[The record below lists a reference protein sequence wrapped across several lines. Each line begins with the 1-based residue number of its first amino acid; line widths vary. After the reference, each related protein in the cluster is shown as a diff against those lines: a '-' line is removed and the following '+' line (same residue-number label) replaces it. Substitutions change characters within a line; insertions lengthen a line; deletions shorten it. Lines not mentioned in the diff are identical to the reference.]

1 MFDDAIEQHDRA
13 SQPFETART
22 LLLRGIAE
30 RRSKQKRAARTFLGS
45 ALAIFDSMGTSLW
58 SARAET
64 ELARAGGAPD
74 ASAVLTP
81 TEERVAHLVAEGKT
95 NREVAGEL
103 FVSVKTVEANLT
115 RIFHKLG
122 VRSRSELI
130 RLDARASVE
139 APADDA

>member
-1 MFDDAIEQHDRA
+1 LLDDALAQHGRA

-22 LLLRGIAE
+22 QLLRGIVE
-30 RRSKQKRAARTFLGS
+30 RRSKQKRAAREYFES
-45 ALAIFDSMGTSLW
+45 ALGTFDSLGAPLW
-58 SARAET
+58 STRART
-64 ELARAGGAPD
+64 ELARAGGTPD
-74 ASAVLTP
+74 ASAALTP

-122 VRSRSELI
+122 VRSRAELI
-130 RLDARASVE
+130 RRDARGSVE
-139 APADDA
+139 EPGAHG